1 MPHPHAGTGGFVDPS
16 LDLARNR
23 IPMRESHQGVRAKG
37 RRGHWETG
45 DVRTETHLEPGFAQD
60 GIPARNL
67 IRDWALI
74 MGCMVV
80 LPGTPA
86 SPGFSSRD
94 FLRR

>member
-1 MPHPHAGTGGFVDPS
+1 MDPS

-23 IPMRESHQGVRAKG
+23 IPMRESHRGVRTKG

-45 DVRTETHLEPGFAQD
+45 DVRKEMCLEPGFIQD
-60 GIPARNL
+60 GIPARNP
-67 IRDWALI
+67 IRDLALI
-74 MGCMVV
+74 MGCMLV
-80 LPGTPA
+80 LPGAPA